1 MHYSYKSLLIALF
14 SLFSILLSAQ
24 QGQQTVR
31 GTVIDQQADMP
42 LIGATIEFL
51 SGVEVKGASTDV
63 DGRFEMQNIP
73 LGRHQFRISYIG
85 YNTITLPNVLVTA
98 GKEVILDLA
107 MEESTMNMA
116 EVVVTAKVEKDKTI
130 NKMAGISARTFSLE
144 EVTRYA
150 GGANDVS
157 RMASNFAGVSAMN
170 DGRNDIVIRG
180 NSPTG
185 VLWRLEGIPIPNP
198 NHFSTL
204 GSTGGP
210 ISALNTNMLKNSD
223 FMTSAFPAEYGN
235 ANAGVFDIGFRNGN
249 KNKHEFTGQI
259 TVFNGLEFMAEGPL
273 NKKKTSSYMVSY
285 RHSFIELAQRAGIDV
300 GTAAVPN
307 YNDLAFKLDFGTGK
321 FGKFSFF
328 GLGGLSD
335 IDFLA
340 EDLAEGDL
348 FADRDDINSYAT
360 SQLGILGMNHRIIL
374 NENTY
379 WRTTLMASNS
389 QNIYNEHQVQSDD
402 SEFKWFD
409 LEDTNNRYS
418 LSSYVN
424 KKFNARYTLRVG
436 LVGEYYD
443 MNAFSRTRALEPEW
457 RTLRNFNDG
466 ITLLQAYAQMRYKP
480 AEKVTINGGLHSQY
494 LALNDEAVVEP
505 RLAINYDL
513 TKSSKL
519 SLGYGMHSQMQPLPI
534 YFFEIE
540 NSDGTLNQ
548 ENQELGFTRS
558 HHLVVG
564 YDQKLGTNWRI
575 KTEAY
580 YQWLFEVP
588 VNRDPSTFSVLN
600 TGDDFGFEE
609 MPDLINDG
617 TGNNYGLELTVE
629 KFFSEGYYGLV
640 TASVFDSNYTPSDG
654 IERNTSFNN
663 KYTFNFLA
671 GKEWYFG
678 KAKQNALTF
687 DMNVTTAGG
696 RYYTPIDLEAS
707 RASGFAV
714 RDESIAY
721 IERYDPYFRLDAKI
735 GYRKN
740 SQKKKISQTWY
751 LDFRNLT
758 NHKNIFSTRYNE
770 STGELFNVYQ
780 IGFFPDFKYQIQF

>member
-1 MHYSYKSLLIALF
+1 MHRLYKTLLI
-14 SLFSILLSAQ
+14 SLFALSSFLLAAQ
-24 QGQQTVR
+24 QNQQTVR
-31 GTVIDQQADMP
+31 GTVIDQQADIA
-42 LIGATIEFL
+42 LIGATIELL
-51 SGVEVKGASTDV
+51 SGTEVKGTTTDA
-63 DGRFEMQNIP
+63 DGRFEMTNVP

-85 YNTITLPNVLVTA
+85 YNTITLPNVLITA
-98 GKEVILDLA
+98 GKEVVLQIA
-107 MEESTMNMA
+107 MEESTINMA
-116 EVVVTAKVEKDKTI
+116 EVVVTAEVEKDKTI

-235 ANAGVFDIGFRNGN
+235 ANAGVFDIGFRSGN
-249 KNKHEFTGQI
+249 KERHEFTGQL

-273 NKKKTSSYMVSY
+273 NNKKTSSYMVSY
-285 RHSFIELAQRAGIDV
+285 RHSFVELAQQAGINV

-307 YNDLAFKLDFGTGK
+307 YRDLAFKLDFGTGK
-321 FGKFSFF
+321 LGKFSFF

-340 EDLAEGDL
+340 KDVTDEDL
-348 FADRDDINSYAT
+348 FADRNDINAYAT
-360 SQLGILGMNHRIIL
+360 SQLGILGMNHQL
-374 NENTY
+374 VLSDNSY
-379 WRTTLMASNS
+379 VRTTLMASTSENT
-389 QNIYNEHQVQSDD
+389 YNENLVLPDE
-402 SEFKWFD
+402 SEYKRFD
-409 LEDTNNRYS
+409 LEDVSNRYA
-418 LSSYVN
+418 LSSYLN

-436 LVGEYYD
+436 VLAEYYD
-443 MNAFSRTRALEPEW
+443 MNAFSRTRELEPDW
-457 RTLRNFNDG
+457 RTMRNFDDG
-466 ITLLQAYAQMRYKP
+466 ITLLQTYAQMRYKP
-480 AEKVTINGGLHSQY
+480 AEKLTINGGLHSQY
-494 LALNDEAVVEP
+494 LALNDEVVVEP
-505 RLAINYDL
+505 RLALNYDL
-513 TKSSKL
+513 TSTSKV
-519 SLGYGMHSQMQPLPI
+519 SVGYGLHSQMQPLPI
-534 YFFEIE
+534 YFFEFA
-540 NSDGTLNQ
+540 NADGTINRNNQ
-548 ENQELGFTRS
+548 DLEFTKS
-558 HHLVVG
+558 HHLVLG
-564 YDQKLGTNWRI
+564 FDQKFGTDWRI

-580 YQWLFEVP
+580 YQWLTDVP
-588 VNRDPSTFSVLN
+588 VDRFDSPFSVLN

-609 MPDLINDG
+609 TPNLINQG
-617 TGNNYGLELTVE
+617 TGNNYGFEVTIE
-629 KFFSEGYYGLV
+629 KFFSKGYYTLI

-671 GKEWYFG
+671 GREWYVG
-678 KAKQNALTF
+678 KGKQNAITY
-687 DMNVTTAGG
+687 DMNLTAAGG

-707 RASGFAV
+707 RAAGFAV
-714 RDESIAY
+714 RDNSRAY
-721 IERYDPYFRLDAKI
+721 TERYDNYFRLDTKI
-735 GYRKN
+735 GFRMN
-740 SQKKKISQTWY
+740 SRKKKISQTWY

-758 NHKNIFSTRYNE
+758 NHKNIFSERYNE
-770 STGELFNVYQ
+770 STGELYNVYQ